1 MKLGFYFGL
10 LILCANHT
18 IAQNAGGN
26 GPRITFAQLELDYGP
41 IKEGSDGRRVFVF
54 KNTGNEPLLIS
65 SCRGSCGCTVPTCPI
80 DAIPP
85 GKTAKVEVQYDTK
98 RTGPFNKTVTVVSN
112 AIDFP
117 ALILRIR
124 GLVEAVNS
132 TPLVMPTI
140 PSMNVR
146 QER

>member
-1 MKLGFYFGL
+1 MKIGL
-10 LILCANHT
+10 FVGMLMLCAKPT
-18 IAQNAGGN
+18 IAQNIGGN

-98 RTGPFNKTVTVVSN
+98 RTGSFNKTVTVVSN

-117 ALILRIR
+117 ALMLRIR
-124 GLVEAVNS
+124 GIVEPVNS
-132 TPLVMPTI
+132 TPLVMPAV
-140 PSMNVR
+140 PAMNVR
-146 QER
+146 HDR